1 MASTWIIRKARKSES
16 LSLSL
21 RQGFFLL
28 LLYPNYFCIKMKFVK
43 TTDIS
48 NKKAKFEFFFLEE
61 YAAGMVLTG
70 TEIKSIREGKVSMA
84 DAYCF
89 FQKNELYVK
98 NLNISKYDNGTY
110 NNHEPLRDRKL
121 LLNRKEIK
129 KLINKLTDKGLTII
143 PTRIYINEGG
153 LAKLDIALAKGK
165 KLFDKREAIKEK
177 DNSRE
182 RSRGE

>member
-28 LLYPNYFCIKMKFVK
+28 LLCPKYFLKEMKFAK
-43 TTDIS
+43 LTDIS
-48 NKKAKFEFFFLEE
+48 NKKARFEFFFLEE
-61 YAAGMVLTG
+61 YSAGMVLTG

-89 FQKNELYVK
+89 FQKNELFVK
-98 NLNISKYDNGTY
+98 NLNIARYENGTY
-110 NNHEPLRDRKL
+110 NNHEPLRERKL

-129 KLINKLTDKGLTII
+129 KLISKLTDKGLTII
-143 PTRIYINEGG
+143 PTRIYINDGG

-165 KLFDKREAIKEK
+165 KLYDKRETIKEK
-177 DNSRE
+177 DISRE